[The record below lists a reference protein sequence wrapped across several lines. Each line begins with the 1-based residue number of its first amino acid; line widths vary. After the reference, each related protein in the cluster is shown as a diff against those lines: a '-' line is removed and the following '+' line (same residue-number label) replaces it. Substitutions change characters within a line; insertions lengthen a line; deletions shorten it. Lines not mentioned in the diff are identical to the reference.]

1 MLPLTSRRRARRR
14 TFNRRIYV
22 LGGAT
27 LVTLLVIGGLTQVS
41 RNSGPYTAQM
51 NRSFAT
57 QVAVLADASNVT
69 ASSVRHFMGA
79 LSTQD
84 RQTLQAELD
93 GAVQQTAQQQ
103 TRAATLAA
111 PAPPGQIA
119 LHFGT
124 VFSDRAQAM
133 SEMRAA
139 IDGLLGMHPLA
150 VAGALTNNGTVVSTP
165 TLLSSTEATNR
176 IASAGALLARSDR
189 NYASMRGELTR
200 STGHVT
206 LPVSA
211 WITNRQVWQVGALA
225 TQIDQVEASSSLAA
239 AHQLVLTSV
248 RLSPPALPSPT
259 GVATPGVS
267 TLTPTTNLTVSVVLS
282 NLGTSDEPR
291 ATVHVTLAAQAGGRT
306 TAVTRVAPVGASGSV
321 TLAPVSFGVTP
332 GQSYQLS
339 VAIVLPA
346 AQTVTTGTTVAQVL
360 QVAPTSPPTTVA
372 K

>member
-14 TFNRRIYV
+14 SFNRRVYV

-27 LVTLLVIGGLTQVS
+27 LVTLLLIGGLTQVS

-51 NRSFAT
+51 NRSFAD
-57 QVAVLADASNVT
+57 QVTVLADASNVT
-69 ASSVRHFMGA
+69 ASSVRHFMGT

-93 GAVQQTAQQQ
+93 GAVQQTVQQQ
-103 TRAATLAA
+103 TRAATLAV
-111 PAPPGQIA
+111 PAPPGRIA

-124 VFSDRAQAM
+124 VFSDRARAM
-133 SEMRAA
+133 SQMRAA

-150 VAGALTNNGTVVSTP
+150 VAGALTTNGTVVSTP

-176 IASAGALLARSDR
+176 IAAAGALLARSDR
-189 NYASMRGELTR
+189 NYAAMRGELSR
-200 STGHVT
+200 SAGHLTV
-206 LPVSA
+206 PVST
-211 WITNRQVWQVGALA
+211 WITNRQLWQVGALA
-225 TQIDQVEASSSLAA
+225 TQIDQVESSSTLAA

-267 TLTPTTNLTVSVVLS
+267 TLTPTTNVTVSVVLS
-282 NLGTSDEPR
+282 NLGTADEPR
-291 ATVHVTLAAQAGGRT
+291 ATVHITLAAQVGGRT
-306 TAVTRVAPVGASGSV
+306 SAVTRVAAVGASRSV
-321 TLAPVSFGVTP
+321 TLAPAFFGVTS

-339 VAIVLPA
+339 IAIALPA
-346 AQTVTTGTTVAQVL
+346 AQTNTTGTTIAEVL
-360 QVAPTSPPTTVA
+360 QVAPTTPPTTVA